1 MSAINIFCPDTRY
14 APKPK
19 ETVMTTES
27 QCDVL
32 VVEDDTVQCKEIAE
46 FLSDAG
52 LNVKTAHNGSH
63 ALRQAAAFRPRVML
77 LDYNLTDITGVQLA
91 VQLQALLPQTVII
104 IMSGRI
110 DGLSEQAL
118 KAAGIV
124 VFVNKPL
131 PQRPF
136 LRAVLNLV
144 RSAKTNPEST
154 QRPTGWLGTGVG
166 GTQH

>member
-1 MSAINIFCPDTRY
+1 LINEY
-14 APKPK
+14 
-19 ETVMTTES
+19 E
-27 QCDVL
+27 CDVL
-32 VVEDDTVQCKEIAE
+32 VVEDDTIQCEEIAE

-63 ALRQAAAFRPRVML
+63 ALRQAATFRPRVML
-77 LDYNLTDITGVQLA
+77 LDYNLTDITGLQLA
-91 VQLQALLPQTVII
+91 DQIRALPPETVII

-110 DGLSEQAL
+110 DGLSEQTL
-118 KAAGIV
+118 RSAGIV

-144 RSAKTNPEST
+144 RSARTNPEST
-154 QRPTGWLGTGVG
+154 PRPKGWLETGVG
-166 GTQH
+166 GTHH